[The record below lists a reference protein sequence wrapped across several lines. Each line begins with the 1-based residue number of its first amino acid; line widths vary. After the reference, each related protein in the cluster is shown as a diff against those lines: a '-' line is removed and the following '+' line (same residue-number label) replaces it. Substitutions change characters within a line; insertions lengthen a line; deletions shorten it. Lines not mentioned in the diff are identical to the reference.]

1 MYKRQAYASGF
12 ASIWTLIGLIF
23 GTMLNWMVIAN
34 RLRIA
39 SEVFDVYSIT
49 EFFERRVGD
58 KKGHVGLV
66 AGIAVI
72 VFMIINASAEIIGS
86 GKLLNAIFGLDY
98 SVGIVIGLAIMM
110 IYTFLGGYMA
120 VSWSNLFQGTL
131 MFFAP
136 VSYTHLHPLPAG
148 SSGVQN
154 YPGGLQKK
162 SV

>member
-1 MYKRQAYASGF
+1 MIISVIVFALYLLVLVGVGVVTYLRTKSYSDYNLAGRSNNKWVAAISAESSDMSGWLLMGLPGAAYASGF

-23 GTMLNWMVIAN
+23 GTMLNWMFIAN

-86 GKLLNAIFGLDY
+86 GNF
-98 SVGIVIGLAIMM
+98 
-110 IYTFLGGYMA
+110 
-120 VSWSNLFQGTL
+120 
-131 MFFAP
+131 
-136 VSYTHLHPLPAG
+136 
-148 SSGVQN
+148 
-154 YPGGLQKK
+154 
-162 SV
+162 